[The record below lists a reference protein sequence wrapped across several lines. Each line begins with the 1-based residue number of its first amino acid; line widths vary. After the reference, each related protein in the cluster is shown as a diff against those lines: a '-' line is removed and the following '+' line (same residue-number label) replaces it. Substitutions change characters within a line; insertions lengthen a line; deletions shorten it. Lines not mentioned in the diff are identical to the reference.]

1 MPRVAAE
8 QLGMAREL
16 VDLTLQEARAAIGG
30 LRPPVLDDLGL
41 AGGLASLARSIP
53 QVEIGVDLADTR
65 LPDHIEIAIY
75 RIAQECLQNV
85 VKHAKATNASL
96 TFSVGDDSARLEIV
110 DNGVGF
116 DTFENPLGGDEMGG
130 YGLLSMAER
139 AEIVGG
145 RLNIRSRPG
154 SGTAV
159 TATIPLP
166 SLPAD

>member
-1 MPRVAAE
+1 MPAE
-8 QLGMAREL
+8 RRQAR
-16 VDLTLQEARAAIGG
+16 QGHQRAR
-30 LRPPVLDDLGL
+30 
-41 AGGLASLARSIP
+41 
-53 QVEIGVDLADTR
+53 
-65 LPDHIEIAIY
+65 
-75 RIAQECLQNV
+75 
-85 VKHAKATNASL
+85 L
-96 TFSVGDDSARLEIV
+96 TFSVGDDDIARLEIV

-116 DTFENPLGGDEMGG
+116 DTFEHPLGGDEMGG

-166 SLPAD
+166 STPRVGTNNRRNRIRVAVGELRRDDGFGGRRRV